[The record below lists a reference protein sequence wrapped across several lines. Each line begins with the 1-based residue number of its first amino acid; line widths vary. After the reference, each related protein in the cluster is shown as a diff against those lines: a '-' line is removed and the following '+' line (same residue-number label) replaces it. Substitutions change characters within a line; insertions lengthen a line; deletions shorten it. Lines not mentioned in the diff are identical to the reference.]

1 MADGLNKVMLLG
13 NLGQDPELK
22 MIAGGQ
28 AVLNL
33 RLATTETYLDKNNTR
48 QERTDWHT
56 VTVWGKRAEALAKFL
71 TKGSQLFIEG
81 RIQTRSYEKNGE
93 KRYATDIVAN
103 NIILTGRRGGDSRE
117 AGEGGGGGGGERSA
131 VRRWRWRRRPE
142 AVLRSREAPQPGCW
156 LAVTAAAGQTRR
168 SKTSRAIRAG
178 TTRSRFWLR
187 SSPFHALFTPRSGRA
202 NARFPGHS
210 RPFSCSRIRLRDGRT
225 AH

>member
-71 TKGSQLFIEG
+71 TKGSQIFVEG

-103 NIILTGRRGGDSRE
+103 NIILTGRRGGQERE
-117 AGEGGGGGGGERSA
+117 ASGDGGGGERRPYSGGGGGGGS
-131 VRRWRWRRRPE
+131 RPP
-142 AVLRSREAPQPGCW
+142 AREAPGGAASGGGGEQSFDEFSSDPG
-156 LAVTAAAGQTRR
+156 GDDE
-168 SKTSRAIRAG
+168 I
-178 TTRSRFWLR
+178 
-187 SSPFHALFTPRSGRA
+187 
-202 NARFPGHS
+202 
-210 RPFSCSRIRLRDGRT
+210 
-225 AH
+225 

>member
-33 RLATTETYLDKNNTR
+33 RLATTESYLDKNNTR

-56 VTVWGKRAEALAKFL
+56 VTVWGKRAEALAKIL
-71 TKGSQLFIEG
+71 SKGSQLFVEG

-117 AGEGGGGGGGERSA
+117 ASGDGGGGERRQYGGGGGGGS
-131 VRRWRWRRRPE
+131 RPP
-142 AVLRSREAPQPGCW
+142 AREAP
-156 LAVTAAAGQTRR
+156 
-168 SKTSRAIRAG
+168 AG
-178 TTRSRFWLR
+178 TASGGGGEQSFDEF
-187 SSPFHALFTPRSGRA
+187 SSDPGGDDEIPF
-202 NARFPGHS
+202 
-210 RPFSCSRIRLRDGRT
+210 
-225 AH
+225 

>member
-33 RLATTETYLDKNNTR
+33 RLATTESYLDKNNTR

-56 VTVWGKRAEALAKFL
+56 VTVWGKRAEALAKIL
-71 TKGSQLFIEG
+71 SKGSQLFVEG

-117 AGEGGGGGGGERSA
+117 ASGDGGERRPYSGGGGGGS
-131 VRRWRWRRRPE
+131 RPP
-142 AVLRSREAPQPGCW
+142 VREAPGGTASGGGGEQSFDEFSSDPG
-156 LAVTAAAGQTRR
+156 GDDE
-168 SKTSRAIRAG
+168 I
-178 TTRSRFWLR
+178 
-187 SSPFHALFTPRSGRA
+187 PF
-202 NARFPGHS
+202 
-210 RPFSCSRIRLRDGRT
+210 
-225 AH
+225 

>member
-56 VTVWGKRAEALAKFL
+56 VTVWGKRAEGLAKIL
-71 TKGSQLFIEG
+71 SKGSQLFVEG

-103 NIILTGRRGGDSRE
+103 NIILTGRRGGGE
-117 AGEGGGGGGGERSA
+117 ADAGGGGGGER
-131 VRRWRWRRRPE
+131 RPY
-142 AVLRSREAPQPGCW
+142 AGGGGGGGSRPPSREAP
-156 LAVTAAAGQTRR
+156 AAGGG
-168 SKTSRAIRAG
+168 ADA
-178 TTRSRFWLR
+178 
-187 SSPFHALFTPRSGRA
+187 A
-202 NARFPGHS
+202 
-210 RPFSCSRIRLRDGRT
+210 
-225 AH
+225 

>member
-1 MADGLNKVMLLG
+1 MAEGLNKVMLLG

-71 TKGSQLFIEG
+71 TKGSQIFVEG

-103 NIILTGRRGGDSRE
+103 NIILTGRRGGDRE
-117 AGEGGGGGGGERSA
+117 AGAEGGGGGGERRGYGGGGGGGS
-131 VRRWRWRRRPE
+131 RPP
-142 AVLRSREAPQPGCW
+142 AREAR
-156 LAVTAAAGQTRR
+156 AAGGGGGG
-168 SKTSRAIRAG
+168 AG
-178 TTRSRFWLR
+178 PPL
-187 SSPFHALFTPRSGRA
+187 
-202 NARFPGHS
+202 
-210 RPFSCSRIRLRDGRT
+210 DD
-225 AH
+225 

>member
-33 RLATTETYLDKNNTR
+33 RMATTESYLDKNNTR

-56 VTVWGKRAEALAKFL
+56 VTVWGKRAEALAKIL
-71 TKGSQLFIEG
+71 SKGSQLFVEG

-103 NIILTGRRGGDSRE
+103 NIILTGRRGDSRE
-117 AGEGGGGGGGERSA
+117 AGDAEGRAGGGGRGYGGGGGGGS
-131 VRRWRWRRRPE
+131 RPP
-142 AVLRSREAPQPGCW
+142 AREAP
-156 LAVTAAAGQTRR
+156 AAAGG
-168 SKTSRAIRAG
+168 AAEAG
-178 TTRSRFWLR
+178 FDDF
-187 SSPFHALFTPRSGRA
+187 SSDPAGDDEIPF
-202 NARFPGHS
+202 
-210 RPFSCSRIRLRDGRT
+210 
-225 AH
+225 

>member
-56 VTVWGKRAEALAKFL
+56 VTVWGKRAGSAREVPLDEGIAALRRGAHPDAQLREERREALRDRHRREQHHPDRPSRRRLAR
-71 TKGSQLFIEG
+71 G
-81 RIQTRSYEKNGE
+81 R
-93 KRYATDIVAN
+93 
-103 NIILTGRRGGDSRE
+103 GRGWRRRRRR
-117 AGEGGGGGGGERSA
+117 APA
-131 VRRWRWRRRPE
+131 VRRRRRRWRKSSPGARGPHG
-142 AVLRSREAPQPGCW
+142 RSRRRRRGPGF
-156 LAVTAAAGQTRR
+156 RR
-168 SKTSRAIRAG
+168 VRERSRGRRRDSVLTGSPSLRPLFRQHSLAG
-178 TTRSRFWLR
+178 T
-187 SSPFHALFTPRSGRA
+187 
-202 NARFPGHS
+202 PG
-210 RPFSCSRIRLRDGRT
+210 

>member
-1 MADGLNKVMLLG
+1 MAEGLNKVMLLG

-71 TKGSQLFIEG
+71 TKGSQIFVEG

-103 NIILTGRRGGDSRE
+103 NIILTGRGRGGEQGAE
-117 AGEGGGGGGGERSA
+117 AGGGRSYGGGGGGA
-131 VRRWRWRRRPE
+131 RP
-142 AVLRSREAPQPGCW
+142 AGGAPSGGGARP
-156 LAVTAAAGQTRR
+156 APAGP
-168 SKTSRAIRAG
+168 AG
-178 TTRSRFWLR
+178 GGGGAPVDDEEFGGGGFESDDEI
-187 SSPFHALFTPRSGRA
+187 PF
-202 NARFPGHS
+202 
-210 RPFSCSRIRLRDGRT
+210 
-225 AH
+225 